1 MSMFLIYDAENY
13 EYILQPAG
21 YAVLV
26 ILLAALIILV
36 GRLGRRKTDGQRMAG
51 LDDRD
56 GFGSSRY
63 GEATY
68 GQAGYG
74 QTSYGRALDTKKMVF
89 CAMAMALATVTSF
102 IKFAQLPFGGS
113 ITLFSMFF
121 ISLIG
126 WLYGPKLGLITGL
139 AYGVLQLI
147 TGPYIYAPLQVLL
160 DYPLA
165 FGALGLSGFFWRR
178 KHGLIIGYVVGA
190 FGRYLCHVISGYV
203 FFAEYA
209 PEGMNPMIYT
219 LGYNLTYILPEVIA
233 TVAILCIPSVM
244 KALGQVKAEA

>member
-1 MSMFLIYDAENY
+1 MSLFLIYDAENY

-26 ILLAALIILV
+26 VLLLALIVLV
-36 GRLGRRKTDGQRMAG
+36 GRLGRRKAEGQRMAG

-56 GFGSSRY
+56 GFDSSRY
-63 GEATY
+63 GEGTY

-74 QTSYGRALDTKKMVF
+74 RSLDTKKMVF

-178 KHGLIIGYVVGA
+178 KNGLIIGYVVGVI
-190 FGRYLCHVISGYV
+190 GRYVCHVLSGYI

-209 PEGMNPMIYT
+209 PEGMNPMAYT
-219 LGYNLTYILPEVIA
+219 LGYNLTYILPELIA
-233 TVAILCIPSVM
+233 TVVILCIPSVM
-244 KALGQVKAEA
+244 KALAQVKAEA